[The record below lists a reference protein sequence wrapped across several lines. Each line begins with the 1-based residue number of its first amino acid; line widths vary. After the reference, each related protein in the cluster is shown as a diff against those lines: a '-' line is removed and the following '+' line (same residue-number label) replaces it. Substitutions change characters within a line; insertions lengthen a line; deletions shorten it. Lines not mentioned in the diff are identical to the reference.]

1 MHYQAKH
8 RILINHKSRKEGPCC
23 IPKQFYNVRYTTCVH
38 TFRKIFK
45 DLHWKIC
52 EKLIID
58 IDNVENVA
66 KKFENCRN
74 WIKATQLNIFGKF
87 QGSEVKAF
95 AVYYTKYI
103 LHSQI
108 CDLFVIAN
116 NQFGFPVL
124 VSYNFDISD
133 G

>member
-1 MHYQAKH
+1 VFGLVMQN
-8 RILINHKSRKEGPCC
+8 LVNNLFS
-23 IPKQFYNVRYTTCVH
+23 FH
-38 TFRKIFK
+38 TVSAFSNSN
-45 DLHWKIC
+45 DP
-52 EKLIID
+52 D
-58 IDNVENVA
+58 VENVA

-124 VSYNFDISD
+124 VSMHTCCVPYIVELFGNATGSFFSTFVVY
-133 G
+133 

>member
-1 MHYQAKH
+1 
-8 RILINHKSRKEGPCC
+8 LDGPL
-23 IPKQFYNVRYTTCVH
+23 PKLCTAVTLSHQDGHHSAVALLL
-38 TFRKIFK
+38 K
-45 DLHWKIC
+45 D
-52 EKLIID
+52 
-58 IDNVENVA
+58 
-66 KKFENCRN
+66 CRN
-74 WIKATQLNIFGKF
+74 WIKATQVNIFEKF